1 MNKGTVWLKS
11 QITTPGFVIANFKFQ
26 MAILLALALPMAAY
40 SEDSAP
46 AQAKPNLANDQD
58 AIRARYKRFNL
69 TLQQMAEILRKQD
82 PERADLLFRALGKSQ
97 ETRIDDQMSLIL
109 SLLNKE
115 QPQLGEAIERQEE
128 LLGQLKGVLEL
139 LQSEDRR
146 SEIEKEKLRL
156 QELVKDINKL
166 LGKEKDVRAGTE
178 RGEDAKKLAD
188 KQAELEKQTEGLQK
202 RVERQDAEKNG
213 ELPAQKTTAKPSDKS
228 KGEKPEGDGKKPDGK
243 NADEKKDEGRKPSE
257 EKKPGDDPKPEDK
270 DKKKEGEKGGE
281 KSPLPTMLPLTPLVI
296 EPPLGLSP
304 TTLFDLVST
313 KPPPMSLLVLAVT
326 SPRVFPAMIE
336 PVRVSM
342 LKAARPPPS
351 PPLTPSLSAR
361 LRTSVD

>member
-40 SEDSAP
+40 SEDAAP

-69 TLQQMAEILRKQD
+69 TLQQMAEILRNQD

-146 SEIEKEKLRL
+146 SEIEK
-156 QELVKDINKL
+156 
-166 LGKEKDVRAGTE
+166 
-178 RGEDAKKLAD
+178 
-188 KQAELEKQTEGLQK
+188 
-202 RVERQDAEKNG
+202 
-213 ELPAQKTTAKPSDKS
+213 
-228 KGEKPEGDGKKPDGK
+228 
-243 NADEKKDEGRKPSE
+243 
-257 EKKPGDDPKPEDK
+257 
-270 DKKKEGEKGGE
+270 
-281 KSPLPTMLPLTPLVI
+281 
-296 EPPLGLSP
+296 
-304 TTLFDLVST
+304 
-313 KPPPMSLLVLAVT
+313 
-326 SPRVFPAMIE
+326 
-336 PVRVSM
+336 
-342 LKAARPPPS
+342 
-351 PPLTPSLSAR
+351 
-361 LRTSVD
+361 